1 MPWPLLRTLEAQA
14 SAWYLQ
20 RCHNIADLR
29 RVARWRVPAPMF
41 HYMDGAADDE
51 VTLGR
56 NSSDFDALELLPRN
70 LVDVSQIDTA
80 TTVLGQ
86 PVSMPL
92 ILAPTGMSRLFHWE
106 GELAVSRAA
115 ARAGAI
121 YSLSTVGTHSIE
133 EVAAACSGPKWFQI
147 YVFKDRGLVTEFIE
161 RCRAA
166 QYHALCLTI
175 DLVMTGNRERDM
187 RTGMTVPPALTLKSW
202 LSFFLNP
209 LWSLC
214 HLSSPPFT
222 LANVAHRVSSGQD
235 VQTLQNYI
243 GSQFDRSITWDDAR
257 AMVEQWN
264 GPFAIKGV
272 LTADDARRAVD
283 IGANAIIVSNHG
295 GRQLDH
301 VPSPID
307 VLPEIVEAV
316 DGRAEV
322 IVDGGVRRGTDVLKA
337 LALGARACMTGRG
350 YLFGLGAGGEA
361 GVDRALAQYRK
372 EIALDM
378 ALLGVRNVNEI
389 GRHHVRYRS
398 RIRD

>member
-51 VTLGR
+51 VTLDR

-115 ARAGAI
+115 ARAGTI

-243 GSQFDRSITWDDAR
+243 GSQFDRTVTWDDAR

-389 GRHHVRYRS
+389 GRHHVRYRR

>member
-115 ARAGAI
+115 ARAGTI

>member
-115 ARAGAI
+115 ARAGTI

-243 GSQFDRSITWDDAR
+243 GSQFDRTVTWDDAR

-389 GRHHVRYRS
+389 GRHHVRYRR